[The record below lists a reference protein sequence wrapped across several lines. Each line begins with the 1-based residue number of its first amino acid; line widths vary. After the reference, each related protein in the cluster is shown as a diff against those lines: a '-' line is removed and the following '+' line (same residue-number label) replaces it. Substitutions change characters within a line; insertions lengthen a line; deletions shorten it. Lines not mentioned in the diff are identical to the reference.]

1 MSLMFCTGG
10 WIHSVSFSGDGAR
23 VCWLSHDGSIC
34 VADANRNNAVTKLRT
49 EHLPFLSCIWVTPN
63 AVVAAVS
70 LRIIYHFKKVLLNL
84 FFSIFRLG
92 YV

>member
-70 LRIIYHFKKVLLNL
+70 LQIIYNFKKVLLNL
-84 FFSIFRLG
+84 FFSNFRLG